1 MEKEKESQ
9 DWQLTLKEP
18 PPPYVD
24 EGSQSSEVPLSPT
37 TKRSLSFL
45 SMLMIRALKMVYNAE
60 NFTKARVSD

>member
-9 DWQLTLKEP
+9 NWRLSLKEP

-37 TKRSLSFL
+37 TKRYLSFL
-45 SMLMIRALKMVYNAE
+45 SMLTIRALKMVYYAE
-60 NFTKARVSD
+60 KYPQARVSD